1 MVEYINDEIKMY
13 VIRKYTTLGSKLDL
27 IIDGELQD
35 LSQFDELPC
44 KAKTTHFTTL
54 QYVHHHLG
62 FTTHTDKKN

>member
-1 MVEYINDEIKMY
+1 MHVFLMVEYINDEIKMY

-44 KAKTTHFTTL
+44 KAKTTHTTVCTSPSGL
-54 QYVHHHLG
+54 HNPH
-62 FTTHTDKKN
+62 